1 MAPTEGAVM
10 LKILIPLALMAL
22 ATPATAEVVGA
33 DPHGFEVQ
41 HVVNLVI
48 PQPKAFTAFG
58 EVSQWWN
65 KDHTYSGDAA
75 RMSLQLRPGG
85 CLCETLDG
93 GGGIE
98 HMHVTYI
105 QPGERVV
112 LTGSLGPLLY
122 QATTGVMDVKVER
135 IAGGSRVTMNY
146 RVAGFAKGNGAELA
160 PLVDQV
166 LGDQMK
172 RFRVYAA
179 GGAPKR

>member
-1 MAPTEGAVM
+1 MRLA
-10 LKILIPLALMAL
+10 LLIPAL
-22 ATPATAEVVGA
+22 VVA
-33 DPHGFEVQ
+33 SPVSAAVLNASDHGFEIQ
-41 HVVNLVI
+41 QSVNLVV
-48 PQPKAFTAFG
+48 PQADAFAAFG
-58 EVSQWWN
+58 QIGQWWSN
-65 KDHTYSGDAA
+65 EHTYSGDAK

-85 CLCETLDG
+85 CFCEPLDG

-98 HMHVTYI
+98 HMRVAYL

-122 QATTGVMDVKVER
+122 EATSGVMDVKVER

-146 RVAGFAKGNGAELA
+146 RVAGFANGGAEKLA

-166 LGDQMK
+166 LAEQMK

-179 GGAPKR
+179 AAPKPDTLRP

>member
-1 MAPTEGAVM
+1 MR
-10 LKILIPLALMAL
+10 LILFVLPLAIAS
-22 ATPATAEVVGA
+22 PAAAEVVSA
-33 DPHGFEVQ
+33 EPHGFEVQ

-48 PQPKAFTAFG
+48 PQPKAFAAFG
-58 EVSQWWN
+58 QVGQWWS
-65 KDHTYSGDAA
+65 KDHTYSGDAM

-93 GGGIE
+93 GGGID
-98 HMHVTYI
+98 HLHVTYV

-122 QATTGVMDVKVER
+122 EATTGVMDVKVER
-135 IAGGSRVTMNY
+135 IAGGSRVIMNY
-146 RVAGFAKGNGAELA
+146 RAAGFANGNAEKLA

-166 LGDQMK
+166 LGEQIK